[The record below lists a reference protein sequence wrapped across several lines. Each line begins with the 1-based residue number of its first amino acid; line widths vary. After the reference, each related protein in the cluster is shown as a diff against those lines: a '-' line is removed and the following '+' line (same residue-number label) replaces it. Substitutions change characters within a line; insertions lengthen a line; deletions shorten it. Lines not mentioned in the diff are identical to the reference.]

1 MNKEHLYN
9 ATVIWTGNKGE
20 GTTNYKAYERSHV
33 ISIKNKPDIQAS
45 SDAAF
50 LGDITK
56 HNPEDMLLASL
67 STCHMLWYLHL
78 CADNGIVVTSYKD
91 EATATMLQTDK
102 GGHFTLVILN
112 PQVIINDS
120 LKIEQANRLH
130 TIANEHCF
138 IANSVNFP
146 VHHNPFCKAK

>member
-1 MNKEHLYN
+1 MNKEHQYN
-9 ATVIWTGNKGE
+9 ATITWTGNKGE
-20 GTTNYKAYERSHV
+20 GTTSYKAYERSHI

-45 SDAAF
+45 SDAPF

-56 HNPEDMLLASL
+56 HNPEDLLLASL

-78 CADNGIVVTSYKD
+78 CADHGIVVTSYND
-91 EATATMLQTDK
+91 NATGTMLQTEK

-112 PQVIINDS
+112 PQVTITDS
-120 LKIEQANRLH
+120 SMIDKANILH
-130 TIANEHCF
+130 TMANEYCF

-146 VHHNPFCKAK
+146 VKHNPVCIAK

>member
-1 MNKEHLYN
+1 MNKEHQYN
-9 ATVIWTGNKGE
+9 ATIVWTGNKGE
-20 GTTNYKAYERSHV
+20 GTTNYKAYERSHI

-45 SDAAF
+45 SDAPF

-78 CADNGIVVTSYKD
+78 CADNGIVVISYTD

-102 GGHFTLVILN
+102 GGHFTFAILN
-112 PQVIINDS
+112 PQVIITDS

-130 TIANEHCF
+130 TVANEHCF

-146 VHHNPFCKAK
+146 VHHKPVCIAQ